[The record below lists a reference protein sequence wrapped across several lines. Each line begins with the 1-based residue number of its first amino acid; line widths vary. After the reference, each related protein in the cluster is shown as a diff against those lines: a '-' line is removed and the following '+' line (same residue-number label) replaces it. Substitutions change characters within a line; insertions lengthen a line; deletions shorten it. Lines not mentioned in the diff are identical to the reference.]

1 MLHLRRARNCLQAA
15 FVGGFNKPD
24 RLNMRVPFAASVAVL
39 VLAGLALAGNES
51 NAELKARADK
61 STGAEQNKLCLE
73 YAHRQL
79 AEADNF
85 FNQGEVEKGQA
96 DIREVVE
103 YSHKAADA
111 ASASGKHLKETEID
125 LRRLAKRMHDIGE
138 TLAFE
143 DRDPVRKAVDE
154 IEQIRSEL
162 MIRMWGPQAEPKG
175 KS

>member
-1 MLHLRRARNCLQAA
+1 
-15 FVGGFNKPD
+15 
-24 RLNMRVPFAASVAVL
+24 MRSPFPCAVIVL
-39 VLAGLALAGNES
+39 VLASLALAGNDS
-51 NAELKARADK
+51 ASDLKARADAA
-61 STGAEQNKLCLE
+61 TGGEQARLCLE
-73 YAHRQL
+73 YAHRKL
-79 AEADNF
+79 VDANSL

-96 DIREVVE
+96 DIREVVD
-103 YSHKAADA
+103 YAHKAATA
-111 ASASGKHLKETEID
+111 ASASGKYLKQTEID
-125 LRRLAKRMHDIGE
+125 LRKLAKRMHDIGE